1 MPGWL
6 LHFASRQRDM
16 ASSSFTR
23 AGRSPSAPRRA
34 RGKKLSRPASDEG
47 PPLGNV
53 LGFMQLLWAV
63 AHGLESISKRMRLT
77 HGVTGPQRLVVRLIG
92 HFGEPS
98 PGELAT
104 VLHVHPS
111 SLTGVLHRLE
121 RGRFI
126 RRRKDPTD
134 RRRAILSL
142 TPNGMRL
149 NARTGGTV
157 ESSVQQTLEGF
168 PRATVEASRE
178 VLSALARA
186 LDAPPARSKRL
197 RRAPR

>member
-1 MPGWL
+1 MT
-6 LHFASRQRDM
+6 
-16 ASSSFTR
+16 SSSANR
-23 AGRSPSAPRRA
+23 AGRSPSASRRT
-34 RGKKLSRPASDEG
+34 RGKKLSRSASDER

-121 RGRFI
+121 RARFI
-126 RRRKDPTD
+126 RRRRDPED

-142 TPNGMRL
+142 TPSGMRL
-149 NARTGGTV
+149 NGRTGGTV
-157 ESSVQQTLEGF
+157 ESSVQRTLEAF
-168 PRATVEASRE
+168 PRSTVEGARD
-178 VLSALARA
+178 VLSALARE
-186 LDAPPARSKRL
+186 LDAPPARSERL
-197 RRAPR
+197 RRAAR